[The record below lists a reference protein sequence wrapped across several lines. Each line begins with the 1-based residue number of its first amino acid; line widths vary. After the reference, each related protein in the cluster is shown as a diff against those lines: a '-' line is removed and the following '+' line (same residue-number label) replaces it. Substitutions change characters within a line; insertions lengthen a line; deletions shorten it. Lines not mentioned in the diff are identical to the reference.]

1 VVPQPFSTHPIDQ
14 FDHGNTLTLPPRRVN
29 QKLLNLGP
37 KQEAYF
43 TRLHYRD
50 DNDPF
55 MDDST
60 DGCSFFAELNNTRCK
75 NISRTR
81 DSIKTCTSS
90 NFRAFYQSSDYSR
103 AIMTCQ
109 LVLSVSRSRNVTTAT
124 FDGRLFAGSYRLALF
139 YGVIYDT
146 TCFRNCQQLI

>member
-1 VVPQPFSTHPIDQ
+1 VVPQPFATHPIDQ

-60 DGCSFFAELNNTRCK
+60 DGCSFFAELNNTRRK
-75 NISRTR
+75 NISRL
-81 DSIKTCTSS
+81 STSGS
-90 NFRAFYQSSDYSR
+90 GFDKDVHHPTFVLFTKAP
-103 AIMTCQ
+103 IILVQ
-109 LVLSVSRSRNVTTAT
+109 L
-124 FDGRLFAGSYRLALF
+124 
-139 YGVIYDT
+139 
-146 TCFRNCQQLI
+146 